1 MSLHVTSCLMKVRE
15 SITDSSTT
23 IVNKPWSGVHA
34 VLFRLVEWWLAS
46 CRFTVVEKDAI
57 RPLFEPGHP
66 AIGTL
71 WHASLIYT
79 LFCFRRHPGVIMVSG
94 SSDGEWVARSLNSW
108 GQIPVRGSRH
118 KGGLPAIKEMAGIM
132 RQQGC
137 NAGIV
142 ADGSKGPARIAQKG
156 AVVLA
161 RETGVPMVPTGL
173 AARPAFRFNSWD
185 RTILPFPGSKVV
197 MVYGRPISVPP
208 DARGVRIEEFRRNLE
223 DSLNE
228 ATRLAEEIIG

>member
-1 MSLHVTSCLMKVRE
+1 M
-15 SITDSSTT
+15 
-23 IVNKPWSGVHA
+23 
-34 VLFRLVEWWLAS
+34 
-46 CRFTVVEKDAI
+46 VEKDAI
-57 RPLFEPGHP
+57 RPLFEPAHP
-66 AIGTL
+66 AIATL
-71 WHASLIYT
+71 WHASLIYS
-79 LFCFRRHPGVIMVSG
+79 LFYFRHYPGVMMVSG

-108 GQIPVRGSRH
+108 GQIPIRGSRH
-118 KGGLPAIKEMAGIM
+118 KGGLRAIKEMAGIM

-137 NAGIV
+137 SAGIV

-161 RETGVPMVPTGL
+161 RETGAPMVPTGL

-197 MVYGRPISVPP
+197 IVCGQPISVPP

-228 ATRLAEEIIG
+228 STRLAEEIIG

>member
-1 MSLHVTSCLMKVRE
+1 MKVRA
-15 SITDSSTT
+15 SIADPSTT

-34 VLFRLVEWWLAS
+34 VLFRFVELWLAS
-46 CRFTVVEKDAI
+46 CRFTMVGKDAI
-57 RPLFEPGHP
+57 RPLLEPGNP
-66 AIGTL
+66 AIIAL
-71 WHASLIYT
+71 WHASLIYS
-79 LFCFRRHPGVIMVSG
+79 LFCFRHHPGVIMVSG
-94 SSDGEWVARSLNSW
+94 SSDGEWVARFLNSW

-118 KGGLPAIKEMAGIM
+118 KGGFLAIKEMTRIM

-142 ADGSKGPARIAQKG
+142 ADGSQGPARIAQKG

-161 RETGVPMVPTGL
+161 RETGAPMVPTGL

-197 MVYGRPISVPP
+197 MVYGQPISVPP
-208 DARGVRIEEFRRNLE
+208 DARGIQIEEFRKNFE

-228 ATRLAEEIIG
+228 ATHLAEEIIG

>member
-1 MSLHVTSCLMKVRE
+1 MKVRA
-15 SITDSSTT
+15 SIADPSTT

-34 VLFRLVEWWLAS
+34 VLFRLVELWLAS
-46 CRFTVVEKDAI
+46 CRFTRVESDAVKF
-57 RPLFEPGHP
+57 LLEPGHP
-66 AIGTL
+66 AVITL

-79 LFCFRRHPGVIMVSG
+79 LFCFRHHSAVIMVSG

-108 GQIPVRGSRH
+108 GQIPMRGSRH
-118 KGGLPAIKEMAGIM
+118 KGGLLAIKEMTRIM

-137 NAGIV
+137 IAGIV
-142 ADGSKGPARIAQKG
+142 ADGSKGPAQIAQKG

-161 RETGVPMVPTGL
+161 KETGAPMVPTGF

-197 MVYGRPISVPP
+197 MVYGQPISVPP
-208 DARGVRIEEFRRNLE
+208 DARGIQIEEFRRNLE

-228 ATRLAEEIIG
+228 ATHLAEKIIG

>member
-1 MSLHVTSCLMKVRE
+1 MKVRE
-15 SITDSSTT
+15 SITDFSTT
-23 IVNKPWSGVHA
+23 IVNKSYSGIHA
-34 VLFRLVEWWLAS
+34 VLFRLVELWLAS
-46 CRFTVVEKDAI
+46 CRFTVVGKDAI
-57 RPLFEPGHP
+57 RPLLEAGHP
-66 AIGTL
+66 IIATL
-71 WHASLIYT
+71 WHASLIYS
-79 LFCFRRHPGVIMVSG
+79 LFCFRHHPGVIMVSG
-94 SSDGEWVARSLNSW
+94 SSDGEWVARFLNSW

-118 KGGLPAIKEMAGIM
+118 KGGLLAIKKMTRIM

-142 ADGSKGPARIAQKG
+142 ADGSQGPARIAQKG

-161 RETGVPMVPTGL
+161 RETGVPVLPTGL

-208 DARGVRIEEFRRNLE
+208 DARGVRIEEFRKNLE

-228 ATRLAEEIIG
+228 STRIAEEIIG

>member
-1 MSLHVTSCLMKVRE
+1 MKVRE
-15 SITDSSTT
+15 SITDFSTT
-23 IVNKPWSGVHA
+23 IVNKSYSGIHA
-34 VLFRLVEWWLAS
+34 VLFRLVELWLAS
-46 CRFTVVEKDAI
+46 CRFTVVGKDAI
-57 RPLFEPGHP
+57 RPLLEAGHP
-66 AIGTL
+66 IIATL
-71 WHASLIYT
+71 WHASLIYS
-79 LFCFRRHPGVIMVSG
+79 LFCFRHHPGVIMVSG
-94 SSDGEWVARSLNSW
+94 SSDGEWVARFLNSW

-118 KGGLPAIKEMAGIM
+118 KGGLLAIKKMTRIM

-142 ADGSKGPARIAQKG
+142 ADGSQGPARIAQKG

-161 RETGVPMVPTGL
+161 RETGVPVLPTGL

-208 DARGVRIEEFRRNLE
+208 DTRGVRIEEFRKNLE

-228 ATRLAEEIIG
+228 STRIAEEIIG